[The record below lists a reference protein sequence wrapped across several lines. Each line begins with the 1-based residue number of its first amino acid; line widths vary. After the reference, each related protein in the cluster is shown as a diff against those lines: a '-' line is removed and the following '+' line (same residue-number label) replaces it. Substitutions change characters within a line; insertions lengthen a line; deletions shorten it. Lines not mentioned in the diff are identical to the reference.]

1 MTVQPSLFEMASRI
15 RSSEVGPSHFVQ
27 EAARRARAGDTGR
40 NPLHAFLSLQEE
52 APEVTDGVLSGVPVA
67 VKDNLCTRSLR
78 TSCGSRILAEH
89 VSPFE
94 ATAVR
99 KLRAAGGVVVGKTNM
114 DEFAMGSSTENSA
127 FGATRNPHDP
137 MRVPGGSSGGSAAA
151 VGAGIVRCA
160 LGSDTGG
167 SVRQPA
173 SFCGVVGI
181 KPTYGRVSRYGLV
194 AFASSLDQVG
204 TFGATVE
211 EAALLL
217 EVVAGEDPRDAT
229 SSTLAVPDLL
239 EQINGGVSGLRIGVP
254 AEYFTEALDS
264 AIHRLCEEALDRL
277 REAGAHILEVSLPH
291 TEYAV
296 PTYYILATAEASSN
310 LARYDGVRYGTRAPG
325 ANSVAAVYEA
335 SRTQGLGK
343 EVVRRIMLGTFALS
357 AGYYDAY
364 YGRAQKVRVLIARDF
379 ERAWESGVDVLF
391 TPTSPTPAFP
401 LGARTKDPVSMYL
414 SDIYTVTANLA
425 GIPGISVPIG
435 LVQGLPVGGQ
445 FLAPKWEEPRMLQ
458 AARCLERL
466 MERESSKVGWD
477 AGRESDA
484 SEPS

>member
-1 MTVQPSLFEMASRI
+1 MTSDPTIFEIASRV
-15 RSSEVGPSHFVQ
+15 RSGEVAPDHFVR
-27 EAARRARAGDTGR
+27 ESARRARTGDTGL
-40 NPLHAFLSLQEE
+40 NSLHAFLSVQEDT
-52 APEVTDGVLSGVPVA
+52 PDVLDGALSGVPVA
-67 VKDNLCTRSLR
+67 VKDNLCTRTLA
-78 TSCGSRILAEH
+78 TSCGSRILAEY

-94 ATAVR
+94 ATVVL
-99 KLRAAGGVVVGKTNM
+99 KLLAAGGVVLGKTNM

-137 MRVPGGSSGGSAAA
+137 TRVPGGSSGGSAAA

-217 EVVAGEDPRDAT
+217 QIVAGQDPRDAT
-229 SSTLAVPDLL
+229 SSNREVPDYL
-239 EQINGGVSGLRIGVP
+239 EEIDAGVEGLTVGVP
-254 AEYFTEALDS
+254 AEYFTEALDPEV
-264 AIHRLCEEALDRL
+264 RQLCEEALDRL
-277 REAGAHILEVSLPH
+277 RKAGALIQEVSLPH
-291 TEYAV
+291 TQYAV
-296 PTYYILATAEASSN
+296 PTYYILAPAEASSN
-310 LARYDGVRYGTRAPG
+310 LARYDGVRYGMRAPG
-325 ANSVAAVYEA
+325 ADSVAAVYEA
-335 SRTQGLGK
+335 SRTQGFGG
-343 EVVRRIMLGTFALS
+343 EIVRRIMLGTFALS
-357 AGYYDAY
+357 AGYYEAY
-364 YGRAQKVRVLIARDF
+364 YGRAQKARALIARDF
-379 ERAWESGVDVLF
+379 QRVWEGGADVLF

-401 LGARTKDPVSMYL
+401 LGERTQDPVSMYL

-435 LVQGLPVGGQ
+435 SVGRLPVGGQ
-445 FLAPKWEEPRMLQ
+445 FLAPRWEEGRMLR
-458 AARCLERL
+458 AARGLEVL
-466 MERESSKVGWD
+466 LGGEVPEVGWD
-477 AGRESDA
+477 SGREP
-484 SEPS
+484 SERGGE